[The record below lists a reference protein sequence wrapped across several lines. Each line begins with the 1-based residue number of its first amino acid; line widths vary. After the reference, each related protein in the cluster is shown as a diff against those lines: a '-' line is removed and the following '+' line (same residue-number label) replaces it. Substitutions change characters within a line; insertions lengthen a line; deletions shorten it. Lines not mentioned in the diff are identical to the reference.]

1 MNTDP
6 ELEWVLEQAS
16 ALKDDL
22 DRIIKASVTGALSPP
37 MIGELMPAL
46 NALANY
52 AETANPS

>member
-6 ELEWVLEQAS
+6 ELEWVLQQAS

-22 DRIIKASVTGALSPP
+22 DRIIDASVTGALSPL

-46 NALANY
+46 NAIANY

>member
-6 ELEWVLEQAS
+6 ELEWVLQQAS

-22 DRIIKASVTGALSPP
+22 DRIINASVTGALSPL

-46 NALANY
+46 NAIANY